1 MMDINSISARAI
13 IFSAVIGLFTH
24 SASAKWTVT
33 TEGATD
39 YCTHVISDGNWKI
52 GVSKI
57 AEGNWR
63 LGAPNSR
70 DGSRYYAGEGV
81 LDLRTLED
89 DCGVCLK
96 SSSNGALERV
106 TTITEVFLP
115 DSLETIDGATFNNDK
130 TSSSA
135 SITNVVLGSG
145 IKTIGTKAFY
155 KCTKLKTINFP
166 EGLTT
171 IGDEAFVGCSS
182 LVLPAGGF
190 PESLTTLG
198 NKAFQECTS
207 LPEFLDLKNVSI
219 LTGSA
224 HFEGCKSIKNV
235 YAPAVTSVP
244 NYMFN
249 KCSGLTNAVFS
260 ANLSSIGAYAFSN
273 GGALVSFYPTTMPKL
288 ASIGGEAFRGQKQLA
303 VSFDFSKSSI
313 TTIPTFALVDLHKVY
328 EMRFP
333 ETLASLASA
342 SLAYNNGQ
350 RRVVWFLGPPPTML
364 NDNNNAMYPNSTS
377 ARWVLVAG
385 KKHAAEW
392 KADTRLLPL
401 EEGDTNM
408 NDFPGKDSVKA
419 ELGLQGTKPIGK
431 WQAGT
436 NGATFWVVEE
446 LASGFVLI
454 VR

>member
-1 MMDINSISARAI
+1 MC
-13 IFSAVIGLFTH
+13 FSAAFALLALP
-24 SASAKWTVT
+24 ASAKWTVT
-33 TEGATD
+33 TEGAME
-39 YCTHVISDGNWKI
+39 YCTHVISDGNWRI

-63 LGAPNSR
+63 LGGPPSR
-70 DGSRYYAGEGV
+70 DGSKYYAGEGA
-81 LDLRTLED
+81 LDLRTLEA

-115 DSLETIDGATFNNDK
+115 DSLETIDGATFNNDS

-135 SITNVVLGSG
+135 SITNVWLGSG
-145 IKTIGTKAFY
+145 IKTIGTKAFC

-171 IGDEAFVGCSS
+171 IGQESFAGCSS

-198 NKAFQECTS
+198 EKAFQSCAS

-219 LTGSA
+219 VTGAA
-224 HFEGCKSIKNV
+224 HFEECRSVKDV
-235 YAPAVTSVP
+235 YAPAVTNIS
-244 NYMFN
+244 NYMFH

-260 ANLSSIGAYAFSN
+260 ADLSSIGLQAFYD
-273 GGALVSFYPTTMPKL
+273 GGNLVSFFPTTIPKL
-288 ASIGGEAFRGQKQLA
+288 TSFGGADFRGQNKLA
-303 VSFDFSKSSI
+303 VSFDFSKSTI
-313 TTIPTFALVDLHKVY
+313 TTIPQYALVDLHKVF
-328 EMRFP
+328 EIRFP
-333 ETLASLASA
+333 ETLVSLAA
-342 SLAYNNGQ
+342 ESLAYNNSNK
-350 RRVVWFLGPPPTML
+350 RVVWFLGPPPTML
-364 NDNNNAMYPNSTS
+364 NNNNNAMWPGSTNG
-377 ARWVLVAG
+377 RWVLVAG

-392 KADTRLLPL
+392 KADSRLLPL
-401 EEGDTNM
+401 EAGDENQS
-408 NDFPGKDSVKA
+408 DFPGKDSVK
-419 ELGLQGTKPIGK
+419 ESLGLQGTKPIGK